1 MKSIIIKIYSMI
13 KKYIFLLVK
22 EFFYLLITFMVSIA
36 TLLIILGLPIWLIL
50 FSLAKIVVTLIFLK
64 RKCKNVFS

>member
-1 MKSIIIKIYSMI
+1 MI

-22 EFFYLLITFMVSIA
+22 EFFYLLITFIISIA

-50 FSLAKIVVTLIFLK
+50 FSLAKIIATLIFLK
-64 RKCKNVFS
+64 RKCKNTSS